1 MRRDCPLC
9 CWRDDPDQYRLCG
22 TDTVLFLQNER
33 RQGAL
38 IGSGVIIPTRH
49 ADTVF
54 DLTPEEVQ
62 ATFTLLADVKARLD
76 RQYQPD
82 GYTLGWNCGAVG
94 GQEIM
99 HAHLHV
105 IPRFHQEPYA
115 GRGLRSWLKQDE
127 NRWR

>member
-1 MRRDCPLC
+1 MRKDCPLC
-9 CWRDDPDQYRLCG
+9 CWQDDPDQHRLCG

-33 RQGAL
+33 RQGPL
-38 IGSGVIIPTRH
+38 IGSGVIVPTRH

-105 IPRFHQEPYA
+105 IPRFRQEPYA
-115 GRGLRSWLKQDE
+115 GRGLRYWFKQDE